1 MKQIIK
7 RLEIIK
13 SSIAIDDEEIIE
25 LQIIKLKELDAD
37 SGIKNILKKLENLD
51 YGSAMGDIENYI
63 KQHTGMVEYV
73 DSEVLGLKLELK
85 SLEKKLQ
92 SLSQEK
98 TEYLNDIEEF
108 NTQYN
113 IHLGDIT
120 KNILN
125 LKKDILYKQTQKQQK
140 VKDKYKE
147 DTQIYQDS
155 KDTIDEI
162 KEAIKELEELLKNI
176 DENHENYEEI
186 IRTYNNLKKELND
199 LEDDLIKQEIEL
211 NKIKDD
217 LEDDELFKNYEEA
230 KTFYEEFHHEHE
242 NIKEKQSDRFE
253 LKDEDIKEL
262 KIMWKKACRLC
273 HPDIVTDELKEKAN
287 EIKYSLDK
295 KELTIEVLKAY
306 NSAVVAKEFVSALE
320 KAKIAINQI
329 IKSADAFH
337 KEGLVTKID
346 VNEAKVYQLNLNSQL
361 TEAKNNF
368 QLALAYL
375 RFLSSDETISDVEN
389 LENIAF
395 EIPQNNLLY
404 TQALENRDEI
414 KMQDINLNAT
424 KKNIEIA
431 NGSYYPTVYSHLEY
445 GFNDNTMTFDDEKDY
460 YMALVGIN
468 LTLFDDTR
476 DIEKQKSKI
485 EYAKASL
492 NSEKLKDAIKL
503 EVQKTILNLE
513 TKEKIL
519 EEKIEAKNL
528 ANDVL
533 EQSKL
538 LYQNHLISMTTLLS
552 QEANFRKNEALLIE
566 ARYEKSLALA
576 KINLAL
582 GKTIYKENNQ

>member
-1 MKQIIK
+1 MHKIYLSLLITSLSYAQSISFQEVLNLTLQNNKDLQYQKLNI
-7 RLEIIK
+7 E
-13 SSIAIDDEEIIE
+13 SSNLNTKTIDSINYGKLSVTEE
-25 LQIIKLKELDAD
+25 LSRTNHSGYVFNSKLSSREATFRDF
-37 SGIKNILKKLENLD
+37 GF
-51 YGSAMGDIENYI
+51 
-63 KQHTGMVEYV
+63 
-73 DSEVLGLKLELK
+73 SEVGNMSNFDIQPKDLNYPDARNNYNTKLVYEVPLFTGF
-85 SLEKKLQ
+85 KLSNQ
-92 SLSQEK
+92 
-98 TEYLNDIEEF
+98 
-108 NTQYN
+108 
-113 IHLGDIT
+113 
-120 KNILN
+120 
-125 LKKDILYKQTQKQQK
+125 KDILKLQ
-140 VKDKYKE
+140 
-147 DTQIYQDS
+147 
-155 KDTIDEI
+155 
-162 KEAIKELEELLKNI
+162 
-176 DENHENYEEI
+176 
-186 IRTYNNLKKELND
+186 
-199 LEDDLIKQEIEL
+199 
-211 NKIKDD
+211 
-217 LEDDELFKNYEEA
+217 
-230 KTFYEEFHHEHE
+230 
-242 NIKEKQSDRFE
+242 
-253 LKDEDIKEL
+253 
-262 KIMWKKACRLC
+262 
-273 HPDIVTDELKEKAN
+273 EKAN

-424 KKNIEIA
+424 KNNIEIA

-582 GKTIYKENNQ
+582 GKNINNKENN